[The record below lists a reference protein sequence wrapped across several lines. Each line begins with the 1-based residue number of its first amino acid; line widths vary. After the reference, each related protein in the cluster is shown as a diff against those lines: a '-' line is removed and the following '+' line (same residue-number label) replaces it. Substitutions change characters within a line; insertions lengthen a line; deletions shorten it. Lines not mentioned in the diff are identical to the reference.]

1 MKYIIFSFET
11 GDYLSD
17 ENGHLIVFESQG
29 LACQY
34 LQRHCHLVMPISKTK
49 KFTNYPPFYAAPY
62 RFHQVS

>member
-17 ENGHLIVFESQG
+17 SSGNLLTFNSQG

-34 LQRHCHLVMPISKTK
+34 LQVHCHIPTPPTRTK
-49 KFTNYPPFYAAPY
+49 KVSNYPPYYAAPY
-62 RFHQVS
+62 RFHKVS